1 MDKTKLE
8 MDFLDASNKNYRMSI
23 EAPRA
28 DLTAT
33 EVSDAMGVIV
43 SAGVFKSTNG
53 DLVGAVGARVVT
65 TTVSELEI

>member
-8 MDFLDASNKNYRMSI
+8 MDFLDAMNKNYRMSI
-23 EAPRA
+23 DAPRT
-28 DLTAT
+28 DLSAL
-33 EVSDAMGVIV
+33 EVAGAMDAIV
-43 SAGVFKSTNG
+43 NAGVFKSTNG